1 MTNNELA
8 KPLHKTQIRHFINAH
23 KMLTSFVVVGMM
35 IYYDFWGATAWVYLT
50 LHGTYCLLWMLK
62 DSTFRDRRF
71 DESIHPVAGFI
82 FVFCIL
88 GAYWAA
94 PFIIISNHLSAP
106 AWLLALSI
114 SVTTVGVFYHY
125 VSDAH
130 KHAVL
135 NIRKAL
141 ITDGLF
147 SKSRN
152 PNYFG
157 EMLIYAGFAMLAQ
170 HWIPLLALAY
180 WWAYFIRNMLKKDI
194 SMSRYPEF
202 AEWKKKTGLVIP
214 KLI

>member
-1 MTNNELA
+1 MTKNNKVKSHHA
-8 KPLHKTQIRHFINAH
+8 TQVRHFINAH
-23 KMLTSFVVVGMM
+23 KMLTPFVVIGMM
-35 IYYDFWGATAWVYLT
+35 TYYDFWGLSAWVYLA
-50 LHGTYCLLWMLK
+50 LHGSYCLLWMIK
-62 DSTFRDRRF
+62 DSTFKDRRF
-71 DESIHPVAGFI
+71 DEGIHPVAGFI
-82 FVFCIL
+82 FVFCAL

-94 PFIIISNHLSAP
+94 PFIIISNHLTAP
-106 AWLLALSI
+106 NWLLALSI
-114 SVTTVGVFYHY
+114 SVTILGVFYHY

-130 KHAVL
+130 KYAVL
-135 NIRKAL
+135 KIKTAL

-147 SKSRN
+147 ARTRN

-157 EMLIYAGFAMLAQ
+157 EMLIYLGFAMLAQ

-180 WWAYFIRNMLKKDI
+180 WWTFFVRNMLQKDK